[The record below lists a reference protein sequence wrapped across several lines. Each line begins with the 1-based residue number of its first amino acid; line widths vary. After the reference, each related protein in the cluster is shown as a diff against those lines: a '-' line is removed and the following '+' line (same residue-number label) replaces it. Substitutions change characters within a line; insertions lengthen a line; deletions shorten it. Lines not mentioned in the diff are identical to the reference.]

1 VAARAVVFGYGD
13 VGVRCLAVLLETG
26 LEVPLVVTHRDDPG
40 ENRWYGSVAD
50 FARGKG
56 LSVLE
61 SPSTDAIEKQ
71 TRQIRPDLI
80 FSFYY
85 RSLLPVSIL
94 KLAPRGAFNMH
105 GSLLPKYRGR
115 APLNWAILKGETET
129 GATLHE
135 MVEKPDAGRIVDQ
148 QAIPIG
154 PDETAVEVFAK
165 LTGAAEL
172 VLRRN
177 IQSFIKGKITLK
189 PNDLSKGSY
198 YGRRTPED
206 GRIDWS
212 RSAAE
217 IHNLVR
223 AVAPPF
229 PGAFCD
235 FEGGVLKVF
244 RTRMENRNPL
254 PPKPIGPFQAGS
266 EWFAACGDGKVL
278 RLLECEKS

>member
-13 VGVRCLAVLLETG
+13 VGVRCLGVLLEAG
-26 LEVPLVVTHRDDPG
+26 LELPLVVTHRDDPA
-40 ENRWYGSVAD
+40 ENRWYASVAD
-50 FARGKG
+50 FGRKHG

-61 SPSTDAIEKQ
+61 DPDVSTLEKK
-71 TRQIRPDLI
+71 IGGVRPDFI

-85 RSLLPVSIL
+85 RKMLPLALL
-94 KLAPRGAFNMH
+94 KMARRGAFNMH

-129 GATLHE
+129 GVTLHE
-135 MVEKPDAGRIVDQ
+135 MVEKPDAGGIVDQ

-165 LTGAAEL
+165 LTDAAEMI
-172 VLRRN
+172 LRRSIGN
-177 IQSFIKGKITLK
+177 LISGKIKLRA
-189 PNDLSKGSY
+189 NDLSKGSY
-198 YGRRTPED
+198 CGRRTPED

-229 PGAFCD
+229 PGAFT
-235 FEGGVLKVF
+235 EEMRIF
-244 RTRMENRNPL
+244 RTALTNKTNPE
-254 PPKPIGPFQAGS
+254 KPLGPYRDGD

-278 RLLECEKS
+278 RLLEIEKS

>member
-13 VGVRCLAVLLETG
+13 VGVRCLAVLLEAG
-26 LEVPLVVTHRDDPG
+26 LEVPLVVTHRDDPA
-40 ENRWYGSVAD
+40 EKRWYASVAD
-50 FARGKG
+50 FGRKHG
-56 LSVLE
+56 LPVFEDVKTELLE
-61 SPSTDAIEKQ
+61 KEIAAIK
-71 TRQIRPDLI
+71 PDFI

-85 RSLLPVSIL
+85 RKMLPLALL
-94 KLAPRGAFNMH
+94 KMARRGAFNMH

-165 LTGAAEL
+165 LTGAAES

-177 IQSFIKGKITLK
+177 IQSFIKDQIRLK

-198 YGRRTPED
+198 YGRRTAED

-212 RSAAE
+212 KSAAE

-229 PGAFCD
+229 PGAFT
-235 FEGGVLKVF
+235 EKMRIF
-244 RTRMENRNPL
+244 RTALTKKTNPG
-254 PPKPIGPFQAGS
+254 KPLGPYREGE

-278 RLLECEKS
+278 RLLEYEKS